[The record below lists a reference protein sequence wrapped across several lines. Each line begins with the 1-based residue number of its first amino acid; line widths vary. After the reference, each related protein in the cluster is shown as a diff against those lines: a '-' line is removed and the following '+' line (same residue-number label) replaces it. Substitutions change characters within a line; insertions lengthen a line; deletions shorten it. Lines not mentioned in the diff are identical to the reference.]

1 MYWYWLVSGLLLIL
15 FEFAIPGLVICFF
28 GVSALIV
35 GGLKYFFPVLSLAW
49 QLIIF
54 AFGGL
59 AMAIACRLLIPRG
72 VSKRSDLKTEN
83 IDNDDVVGSPAV
95 CREAIKPG
103 HQGKVEFRGSFWNA
117 VSDEE
122 ISEGE
127 DCTIISRDNLLLKV
141 RR

>member
-49 QLIIF
+49 QLIIV

-83 IDNDDVVGSPAV
+83 IDNDDVENGVYSVIPNLSWDSIKANFAAPALFKFDFGYV
-95 CREAIKPG
+95 VFSLIKC
-103 HQGKVEFRGSFWNA
+103 K
-117 VSDEE
+117 
-122 ISEGE
+122 
-127 DCTIISRDNLLLKV
+127 
-141 RR
+141 